1 MKCVSHT
8 KLISHLSLGFFLA
21 VFLVVF
27 ETLTCD
33 TTFSAIFLLI
43 CFVKLFFFFLLFCP
57 TFFFFYFTSISAM
70 NDGRSPSMTSL
81 GINTQTIF
89 SGSSVSSNSP
99 LNSPLLS
106 PAGSPFPMDS
116 SWDQLQNQF
125 NQQMSLHPPP
135 PPLSATVPIT
145 NKSGS
150 NNTFVHKLYK

>member
-1 MKCVSHT
+1 
-8 KLISHLSLGFFLA
+8 
-21 VFLVVF
+21 
-27 ETLTCD
+27 
-33 TTFSAIFLLI
+33 
-43 CFVKLFFFFLLFCP
+43 
-57 TFFFFYFTSISAM
+57 M